1 MPPRRAF
8 IQNRTGEITVKR
20 LIIAAAGLLIAGHVF
35 AAQVSCE
42 KFGEMAYNAAV
53 ARDRGTPQ
61 DEVARTL
68 AKNYGDD
75 RAESLT
81 RVVFMHSE
89 MDADTLQFAS
99 RLRCTQVVADAKDAK
114 SPPAPAKVAAK
125 DPAAGFDAC
134 MSKASGVTADMLD
147 CIGADTKR
155 LDAALNKN
163 YKTAIKSLSPDR
175 RQKLITAQ
183 RAWLAYRAAQTNFT
197 DDPDGGTSAQVNAA
211 DEFRQMT
218 AQRAEELAHIAAS
231 N

>member
-1 MPPRRAF
+1 MHARRTSIRNRKRETTMKRF
-8 IQNRTGEITVKR
+8 IV
-20 LIIAAAGLLIAGHVF
+20 AAAGLLIAGHVF
-35 AAQVSCE
+35 AAEVSCE

-75 RAESLT
+75 RAEALT
-81 RVVFMHSE
+81 KVVFMHSE

-99 RLRCTQVVADAKDAK
+99 RLRCTQMSGGAAK
-114 SPPAPAKVAAK
+114 SMKAPVAAKVALK
-125 DPAAGFDAC
+125 EPTGDFDAC
-134 MSKASGVTADMLD
+134 MGKAAGVTADMLD

-155 LDAALNKN
+155 QDAALNRN
-163 YKTAIKSLSPDR
+163 YQAVIKTLSADR
-175 RQKLITAQ
+175 RQKLVTAQ
-183 RAWLAYRAAQTNFT
+183 RAWLAYRTAQTSFT
-197 DDPDGGTSAQVNAA
+197 ADPDGGTSAQVNAA

-218 AQRAEELAHIAAS
+218 AQRAEELGRVAAS

>member
-1 MPPRRAF
+1 MHARRTP
-8 IQNRTGEITVKR
+8 IRNRAGETTVNR
-20 LIIAAAGLLIAGHVF
+20 LILAAAGLLLAGHVF
-35 AAQVSCE
+35 AAEVSCE

-99 RLRCTQVVADAKDAK
+99 RLRCIQVTGNPKDTK
-114 SPPAPAKVAAK
+114 SPPPAAK
-125 DPAAGFDAC
+125 GPESDFNTC
-134 MSKASGVTADMLD
+134 MSKAAGVTADMLD

-155 LDAALNKN
+155 QDAALNKN
-163 YKTAIKSLSPDR
+163 YQVAIKNLPTDR
-175 RQKLITAQ
+175 RQKLIAAQ
-183 RAWLAYRAAQTNFT
+183 RAWLAYRTAQSNFT

-218 AQRAEELAHIAAS
+218 ARRAEELGRVAAA

>member
-1 MPPRRAF
+1 MKRF
-8 IQNRTGEITVKR
+8 IV
-20 LIIAAAGLLIAGHVF
+20 AAAGLLIAGHVF
-35 AAQVSCE
+35 AAEVWCD

-75 RAESLT
+75 RAEALT
-81 RVVFMHSE
+81 KVVFMHSE

-99 RLRCTQVVADAKDAK
+99 RMRCLQMAGGVKGTKAATKTPTA
-114 SPPAPAKVAAK
+114 SKVTANE
-125 DPAAGFDAC
+125 PVHEFDAC
-134 MSKASGVTADMLD
+134 MDKSGGVTAVMLD

-155 LDAALNKN
+155 QDAALNKN
-163 YKTAIKSLSPDR
+163 YQAAIKTLSPDR
-175 RQKLITAQ
+175 RQKLIAAQ
-183 RAWLAYRAAQTNFT
+183 RAWLAYRTAETNFT
-197 DDPDGGTSAQVNAA
+197 ADPDGGTSAQVNSA

-218 AQRAEELAHIAAS
+218 AQRAEELDRVAAA

>member
-1 MPPRRAF
+1 MKHF
-8 IQNRTGEITVKR
+8 
-20 LIIAAAGLLIAGHVF
+20 IIAAVGLLIAGHVF
-35 AAQVSCE
+35 AAEVSCE

-75 RAESLT
+75 RAEALT
-81 RVVFMHSE
+81 KVVFMHSE

-99 RLRCTQVVADAKDAK
+99 RLRCTEMSSGAKDGK
-114 SPPAPAKVAAK
+114 SANTAAPVTVATKAV
-125 DPAAGFDAC
+125 GQEFDAC
-134 MSKASGVTADMLD
+134 MGKAAGVTADMLD

-155 LDAALNKN
+155 QDAALNRN
-163 YKTAIKSLSPDR
+163 YQAAVKTLSANR
-175 RQKLITAQ
+175 RQKFVAAQ
-183 RAWLAYRAAQTNFT
+183 RAWLAYRTAQTSFT
-197 DDPDGGTSAQVNAA
+197 TDPDGGTSAQVNAA

-218 AQRAEELAHIAAS
+218 AQRAEELGRVAAS